1 MICSFTVYRKFDKT
15 SACRAPPNS
24 IKGDVWHTIAVDPI
38 GPLPETP
45 RINKFI
51 MTVSCL
57 FSIWPEATALPD
69 KTAVAVVEFLL
80 HETMDENLLT
90 RYLLSSVTDAV
101 TKEQFN

>member
-1 MICSFTVYRKFDKT
+1 MLFYAYDL
-15 SACRAPPNS
+15 
-24 IKGDVWHTIAVDPI
+24 I

-57 FSIWPEATALPD
+57 FSKWPEATALPD
-69 KTAVAVVEFLL
+69 KTAVGVVEFLL

-90 RYLLSSVTDAV
+90 RCLISSHIYMYV
-101 TKEQFN
+101 KIKLFF